1 MALSNLVT
9 LEPDSEEYA
18 AVRCM
23 LSNSTQGQGT
33 VSGVVVQKV
42 NCPEVYKRF
51 DRACRKK
58 LKVIGW
64 SNMHEFSSDND
75 AENISKR
82 GLVLNKGIGGFEFR
96 VGVVNESLVPKLM
109 DPHVEHTLLY
119 SNIAVGRSYVDDKKL
134 HDKVLPQGYD
144 SFYVPLN
151 PLDRNGDGHFDIFE
165 YQQAVSFDERDP
177 SEYEHKYFIKDVAQV
192 LPKYIIKFHFLSHSA
207 KPLEIVTHKGESME
221 GKLPLEGGESS
232 VDEYAFSIPLRTGQ

>member
-134 HDKVLPQGYD
+134 HDKCYLRDMIVLCA
-144 SFYVPLN
+144 S
-151 PLDRNGDGHFDIFE
+151 
-165 YQQAVSFDERDP
+165 
-177 SEYEHKYFIKDVAQV
+177 
-192 LPKYIIKFHFLSHSA
+192 
-207 KPLEIVTHKGESME
+207 KPLWIATATVTSIYLNTNKRSASMKE
-221 GKLPLEGGESS
+221 TK
-232 VDEYAFSIPLRTGQ
+232 